1 MRGKYAPLHRHLS
14 NLDAREWAT
23 TFREVEKILGAT
35 LPPSARTYQEWWNPS
50 DHTHTQARAW
60 MVAGWEPAIVDI
72 RAETV
77 VFRRSRSSAHRSST
91 PANRPNRVIAPV
103 SSTDTKAS
111 SARASPPFWRKLWR
125 EYWQD
130 ILGTGEA
137 APPAVIPAQAGIQR
151 ASEVRQLT
159 TSAHRKIP
167 NKSRLPFDI
176 HHLIEGLSQS
186 RPIFHSEA
194 DFQHALAW
202 QIHKVIPDSQVRLEY
217 PVRYDD
223 STMYLDIWLPMKRIA
238 IELKYP
244 TRMLNLKRES
254 ERFLLVDHGA
264 QPPRRYDFLK
274 DVQRLERVVAE
285 KKARGGYAVLLT
297 NHPYY
302 WENPTQG
309 WRTAIDTDFRLHEG
323 RTISGQLL
331 WSDRAGAGTM
341 RGRHEAIGLT
351 GSYDLHWRDYS
362 RLGEGN
368 NQQFRY
374 LAVAVQ

>member
-1 MRGKYAPLHRHLS
+1 MRGKYAPLRRHLS

-60 MVAGWEPAIVDI
+60 MIAGWEPAIVNI

-176 HHLIEGLSQS
+176 HHLI
-186 RPIFHSEA
+186 
-194 DFQHALAW
+194 
-202 QIHKVIPDSQVRLEY
+202 
-217 PVRYDD
+217 
-223 STMYLDIWLPMKRIA
+223 
-238 IELKYP
+238 
-244 TRMLNLKRES
+244 
-254 ERFLLVDHGA
+254 
-264 QPPRRYDFLK
+264 
-274 DVQRLERVVAE
+274 
-285 KKARGGYAVLLT
+285 
-297 NHPYY
+297 
-302 WENPTQG
+302 
-309 WRTAIDTDFRLHEG
+309 
-323 RTISGQLL
+323 
-331 WSDRAGAGTM
+331 
-341 RGRHEAIGLT
+341 
-351 GSYDLHWRDYS
+351 
-362 RLGEGN
+362 
-368 NQQFRY
+368 
-374 LAVAVQ
+374 

>member
-60 MVAGWEPAIVDI
+60 MIAGWEPAIVNI

-77 VFRRSRSSAHRSST
+77 VFRRTRSSVHSSNTPAIRPSRANAPSSST
-91 PANRPNRVIAPV
+91 NSQVPSEV
-103 SSTDTKAS
+103 AS
-111 SARASPPFWRKLWR
+111 QTS
-125 EYWQD
+125 
-130 ILGTGEA
+130 
-137 APPAVIPAQAGIQR
+137 VIPVKAGTQM
-151 ASEVRQLT
+151 ASEVRQPT
-159 TSAHRKIP
+159 TSARGNVFDK
-167 NKSRLPFDI
+167 NRLPLDI
-176 HHLIEGLSQS
+176 HNLMQGLSYS

-202 QIHKVIPDSQVRLEY
+202 HIHRVMPDSHVRLEY
-217 PVRYDD
+217 PIRYDD
-223 STMYLDIWLPMKRIA
+223 STMYLDIWLSKNRIA
-238 IELKYP
+238 VELKYP
-244 TRMLNLKRES
+244 TQMLDLNRES

-285 KKARGGYAVLLT
+285 KNARGGYAVLLT

-331 WSDRAGAGTM
+331 WSDRAGSGTT
-341 RGRHEAIGLT
+341 RGRHEALGIT
-351 GSYDLHWRDYS
+351 GSYELHWRDYS